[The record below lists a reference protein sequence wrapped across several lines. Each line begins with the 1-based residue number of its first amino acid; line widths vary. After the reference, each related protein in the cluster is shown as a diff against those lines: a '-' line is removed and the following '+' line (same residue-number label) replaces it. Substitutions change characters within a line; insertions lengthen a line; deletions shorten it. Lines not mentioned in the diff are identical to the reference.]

1 MRAAR
6 LTATGSPRDVVE
18 VVDVDDPRPG
28 PGEVLVRVGAT
39 GVCATELHFLDG
51 LLPAPR
57 FPVTLGHEVAGTVE
71 AVGEGVAGSARP
83 WAVGDRV
90 AVHYLHS
97 CGDCRPCRAGR
108 ENLCAAPRGM
118 LAFASDGGFAELLV
132 VPARSLARVPDGLA
146 LVDAAPVTCSVTTAL
161 HAAAV
166 ADVRAEQVVV
176 VHGTGGVGLALV
188 QVLRRRGARVVAVA
202 RSAARREA
210 ALGLGAEWAV
220 DPAAGDVGEQVQRL
234 TGGADL
240 VVELVGTQSTGEQS
254 LRALAPGGAVL
265 YVGYSAESLTVSPL
279 ALVVGEHRVLTAV
292 SCTMAE
298 LELGLDLVARGEVR
312 VLVDRTVPLEELPDV
327 LDALAAGE
335 VVGRA
340 VVVP

>member
-6 LTATGSPRDVVE
+6 LTAVQAPGATPRDVLEVVE
-18 VVDVDDPRPG
+18 VPDLSPG
-28 PGEVLVRVGAT
+28 PGEVLLRVGAA

-71 AVGEGVAGSARP
+71 AVGDGVAR
-83 WAVGDRV
+83 WDVGDRV

-97 CGDCRPCRAGR
+97 CGDCRPCRTGR
-108 ENLCAAPRGM
+108 ENTCAAPAGM
-118 LAFASDGGFAELLV
+118 LGFASDGGFAEQLV
-132 VPARSLARVPDGLA
+132 VPARSLARVPEGLD
-146 LVDAAPVTCSVTTAL
+146 LTSAAPVTCSVTTAL

-166 ADVRAEQVVV
+166 GDVRADQVVV
-176 VHGTGGVGLALV
+176 VYGTGGVGLALV
-188 QVLRRRGARVVAVA
+188 QVLRRRGARVLAVA
-202 RSAARREA
+202 RSQARRDA
-210 ALGLGAEWAV
+210 ATDLGAEWVV
-220 DPAAGDVGEQVQRL
+220 DPADGDVGAQVQEL

-240 VVELVGTQSTGEQS
+240 VVDLVGTQATADAA
-254 LRALAPGGAVL
+254 LAALAPGGALL
-265 YVGYSAESLTVSPL
+265 YVGYSHESVTLSPL
-279 ALVVGEHRVLTAV
+279 QLVVGEHRVLTAV
-292 SCTMAE
+292 SCTLAE

-312 VLVDRTVPLEELPDV
+312 VLLDRVAPLEELPDV
-327 LDALAAGE
+327 LAALAAGD